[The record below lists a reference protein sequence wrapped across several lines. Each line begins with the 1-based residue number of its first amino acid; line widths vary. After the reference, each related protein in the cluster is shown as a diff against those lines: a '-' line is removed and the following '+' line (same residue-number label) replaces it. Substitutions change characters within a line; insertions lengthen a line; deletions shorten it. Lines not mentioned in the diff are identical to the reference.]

1 MTRAAFE
8 LLKSKEPAIFVPQLD
23 DFSMLYQFCAILEHG
38 FTDINGK
45 VYAHVGLG

>member
-8 LLKSKEPAIFVPQLD
+8 LLKSKEPVIFVPKPD
-23 DFSMLYQFCAILEHG
+23 DFSALYQFCAILEHG
-38 FTDINGK
+38 FTDTNGK